1 MVVTI
6 GEHYKVA
13 KLISMPTSPNFVTS
27 NWSLVRT
34 VGTTTSPFTGKTKT
48 QEFDGV
54 YWTAEVSLPP
64 MRRSQAVEW
73 QSFLLELNATV
84 NHFKFADPDAL
95 TNTGAYSTAFLSSN
109 HRTSNTSV
117 TLSFSSSTI
126 TAGASTFASA
136 KVGDFIVVTGAVNED
151 NNGTHKITSISSNTV
166 VVTDSTFTTE
176 ANTASCKVRT
186 NVKGA
191 TGLCLLASTNGA
203 SGTIK
208 KGDYL
213 QVQSNSNTTG
223 TPSQLVMVTEDATE
237 TTDSGKDFYGVAIQ
251 PKLRSDFAN
260 GNYVVFTNPKGTF
273 RLISNEVSW
282 SADRISNYGISF
294 SCIEV
299 I

>member
-1 MVVTI
+1 M
-6 GEHYKVA
+6 A
-13 KLISMPTSPNFVTS
+13 KLISMPTSPNFVRS

-34 VGTTTSPFTGKTKT
+34 VGTTVSPFTGKTKT

-73 QSFLLELNATV
+73 QSFLLELNGTV

-95 TNTGAYSTAFLSSN
+95 TNTGTYNTGHLTSDL
-109 HRTSNTSV
+109 RTNETSV
-117 TLSFSSSTI
+117 TLSFSGSTI
-126 TAGASTFASA
+126 TAGASTFSGA
-136 KVGDFIVVTGAVNED
+136 KDGDFIVVTGATNED
-151 NNGTHKITSISSNTV
+151 NNGTHKITTVTSATV
-166 VVTDSTFTTE
+166 VVTTSTFTTE
-176 ANTASCKVRT
+176 SNTASCKVRT

-191 TGLCLLASTNGA
+191 TGLSLLASTNAA

-213 QVQSNSNTTG
+213 QIQSTNNTTG
-223 TPSQLVMVTEDATE
+223 TPTQIVMVTEDATA
-237 TTDSGKDFYGVAIQ
+237 TVDSGKDFYGVAIQ
-251 PKLRSDFAN
+251 PKLRSDFAT
-260 GNYVVFTNPKGTF
+260 GHYAVFTNPKGTF
-273 RLISNEVSW
+273 RLTSNEISW

>member
-1 MVVTI
+1 M
-6 GEHYKVA
+6 A
-13 KLISMPTSPNFVTS
+13 KLISMPTSPNFVRS

-34 VGTTTSPFTGKTKT
+34 VGTTVSPFTGKTKT

-73 QSFLLELNATV
+73 QSFLLELNGTV

-95 TNTGAYSTAFLSSN
+95 TNTGTYSTAFLTSN
-109 HRTSNTSV
+109 HRTSTNSV
-117 TLSFSSSTI
+117 TLSFSGSTI
-126 TAGASTFASA
+126 TAGASTFGSA
-136 KVGDFIVVTGAVNED
+136 KVGDFIVVTGANNEE
-151 NNGTHKITSISSNTV
+151 NNGTHKITTVTSATV
-166 VVTDSTFTTE
+166 VVTTSTLTTE
-176 ANTASCKVRT
+176 SNTASCKVRT

-191 TGLCLLASTNGA
+191 TGLSLLASTNAA

-213 QVQSNSNTTG
+213 QIQSNSNTTG
-223 TPSQLVMVTEDATE
+223 TPSQIVMVTEDATA
-237 TTDSGKDFYGVAIQ
+237 TADSGKDFYGVAVQ
-251 PKLRSDFAN
+251 PKLRSDLAN
-260 GNYVVFTNPKGTF
+260 GNYAVFTSPKGTF

>member
-1 MVVTI
+1 
-6 GEHYKVA
+6 
-13 KLISMPTSPNFVTS
+13 MPASPNFVTS

-34 VGTTTSPFTGKTKT
+34 VGTTVSPFTGKTKT

-73 QSFLLELNATV
+73 QSFLLELNGTV

-95 TNTGAYSTAFLSSN
+95 TNTGTYSTAFLTSN
-109 HRTSNTSV
+109 QRTSKSSV
-117 TLSFSSSTI
+117 TLSFSGSTI
-126 TAGASTFASA
+126 TAGESTFSGA
-136 KVGDFIVVTGAVNED
+136 KAGDFIVVTGATNED
-151 NNGTHKITSISSNTV
+151 NNGTHRIADGGVTSATV
-166 VVTDSTFTTE
+166 VVTTSTFTTE
-176 ANTASCKVRT
+176 SNTASCKVRT

-191 TGLCLLASTNGA
+191 TGLCLLASTNAA

-213 QVQSNSNTTG
+213 QIQSAANTTG
-223 TPSQLVMVTEDATE
+223 TPTQLVMVTEDATA
-237 TTDSGKDFYGVAIQ
+237 TADGAKDFYGVAIQ
-251 PKLRSDFAN
+251 PKLRSDLAT
-260 GNYVVFTNPKGTF
+260 GHYAVFTNPKGTF

>member
-1 MVVTI
+1 
-6 GEHYKVA
+6 
-13 KLISMPTSPNFVTS
+13 MPTSPNFVTS

-34 VGTTTSPFTGKTKT
+34 VGTTVSPFTGKTKT

-54 YWTAEVSLPP
+54 YWIAEVSLPP

-73 QSFLLELNATV
+73 QSFLLELNGTV

-95 TNTGAYSTAFLSSN
+95 TNTGTYSTAFLTSN
-109 HRTSNTSV
+109 QRTSTSSV
-117 TLSFSSSTI
+117 TLSFSGSTI
-126 TAGASTFASA
+126 TAGASTFSGA
-136 KVGDFIVVTGAVNED
+136 KVGDFIVVTGATNED
-151 NNGTHKITSISSNTV
+151 NNGTHKISSVTSNTV
-166 VVTDSTFTTE
+166 VVTTSTFTTE
-176 ANTASCKVRT
+176 SNTASCKVRT

-191 TGLCLLASTNGA
+191 TGLSLLASTNAA

-213 QVQSNSNTTG
+213 QIQSAANTTG
-223 TPSQLVMVTEDATE
+223 TPTQIVMVTEDATA
-237 TTDSGKDFYGVAIQ
+237 TSAGGSAKDFYGVAIQ
-251 PKLRSDFAN
+251 PKLRSDLAT
-260 GNYVVFTNPKGTF
+260 GHYAVFTNPKGTF

>member
-1 MVVTI
+1 M
-6 GEHYKVA
+6 A
-13 KLISMPTSPNFVTS
+13 KLISMPTSPNFVRS
-27 NWSLVRT
+27 NWTLIRT

-95 TNTGAYSTAFLSSN
+95 TNTGTYSTAFLTSD
-109 HRTSNTSV
+109 HRTNETSV
-117 TLSFSSSTI
+117 TLSFSGSTI
-126 TAGASTFASA
+126 TAGASSFSGA
-136 KVGDFIVVTGAVNED
+136 KDGDFIVVTGATNED
-151 NNGTHKITSISSNTV
+151 NNGTHKISSVTSNTV
-166 VVTDSTFTTE
+166 VVTTSTFTTE
-176 ANTASCKVRT
+176 SNTASCKVRT

-191 TGLCLLASTNGA
+191 TGLSLLASTNSA

-213 QVQSNSNTTG
+213 QIQSETNTTG
-223 TPSQLVMVTEDATE
+223 TPSQIVMVTEDATA
-237 TTDSGKDFYGVAIQ
+237 TADGGKDFYGVAIQ
-251 PKLRSDFAN
+251 PKLRSDLAN

>member
-1 MVVTI
+1 
-6 GEHYKVA
+6 VA
-13 KLISMPTSPNFVTS
+13 KLISMPTSPNFVRS

-34 VGTTTSPFTGKTKT
+34 VGTTVSPFTGKTKT

-54 YWTAEVSLPP
+54 YWTAEVYLPS
-64 MRRSQAVEW
+64 MRRSQAIEW
-73 QSFLLELNATV
+73 QSFLLELNGTV

-95 TNTGAYSTAFLSSN
+95 TNTGTYSTAFLTSN
-109 HRTSNTSV
+109 HRTSTNSV
-117 TLSFSSSTI
+117 TLSFNGSTI
-126 TAGASTFASA
+126 TAGASTFGSA
-136 KVGDFIVVTGAVNED
+136 KVGDFIVVTGATNED
-151 NNGTHKITSISSNTV
+151 NNGTHKIATITSNTV
-166 VVTDSTFTTE
+166 IVTTSTFTTE
-176 ANTASCKVRT
+176 SNTASCKVRT

-191 TGLCLLASTNGA
+191 TGLSLLASTNGA

-213 QVQSNSNTTG
+213 QIQSTNNTTA
-223 TPSQLVMVTEDATE
+223 TPSQLVMVTEDATA
-237 TTDSGKDFYGVAIQ
+237 TVDGGKDFYGVAIQ

-260 GNYVVFTNPKGTF
+260 GNYAVFTNPKGTF
-273 RLISNEVSW
+273 RLTSNEISW

>member
-1 MVVTI
+1 M
-6 GEHYKVA
+6 A
-13 KLISMPTSPNFVTS
+13 KLISMPASPNFVRS

-34 VGTTTSPFTGKTKT
+34 VGTTVSPFTGKTKT

-73 QSFLLELNATV
+73 QSFLLELNGTV

-95 TNTGAYSTAFLSSN
+95 TNTGTYSTGFL
-109 HRTSNTSV
+109 TSNLRTNETSV
-117 TLSFSSSTI
+117 TLSFSGSTI
-126 TAGASTFASA
+126 TAGASTFSGA
-136 KVGDFIVVTGAVNED
+136 KAGDFIVVTGATNED
-151 NNGTHKITSISSNTV
+151 NNGTHRIADGGVTSATE
-166 VVTDSTFTTE
+166 VVTTSTFTTE
-176 ANTASCKVRT
+176 SNTASCKVRT

-191 TGLCLLASTNGA
+191 TGLSLLASTNAA

-213 QVQSNSNTTG
+213 QIQSAANTTG
-223 TPSQLVMVTEDATE
+223 TPTQIVMVTEDATA
-237 TTDSGKDFYGVAIQ
+237 TADGAKDFYGVAIQ
-251 PKLRSDFAN
+251 PKLRSDLAT
-260 GNYVVFTNPKGTF
+260 GNYAVFTNPKGTF

>member
-1 MVVTI
+1 
-6 GEHYKVA
+6 
-13 KLISMPTSPNFVTS
+13 MPTSPNFVRS
-27 NWSLVRT
+27 NWTLIRT

-95 TNTGAYSTAFLSSN
+95 TNTGTYSTAFLTSN
-109 HRTSNTSV
+109 HRTSTNSV
-117 TLSFSSSTI
+117 TLSFSGNTI
-126 TAGASTFASA
+126 TAGASTFGSA
-136 KVGDFIVVTGAVNED
+136 QEGDFIVVTGATNED
-151 NNGTHKITSISSNTV
+151 NNGTHKIADGGLTSATE
-166 VVTDSTFTTE
+166 VVTTSTFTTE
-176 ANTASCKVRT
+176 SNTASCKVRT

-191 TGLCLLASTNGA
+191 TGLSLLASTNSA

-213 QVQSNSNTTG
+213 QIQSETNTTG
-223 TPSQLVMVTEDATE
+223 TPSQIVMVTEDATA
-237 TTDSGKDFYGVAIQ
+237 TADGGKDFYGVAIQ
-251 PKLRSDFAN
+251 PKLRSDLAN
-260 GNYVVFTNPKGTF
+260 GNYAVFTNPKGTF

>member
-1 MVVTI
+1 M
-6 GEHYKVA
+6 A

-34 VGTTTSPFTGKTKT
+34 VGTTVSPFTGKTKT

-54 YWTAEVSLPP
+54 YWIAEVSLPP

-73 QSFLLELNATV
+73 QSFLLELNGTV

-95 TNTGAYSTAFLSSN
+95 TNTGTYSTAFLTSN
-109 HRTSNTSV
+109 QRTSTSSV
-117 TLSFSSSTI
+117 TLSFSGSTI
-126 TAGASTFASA
+126 TAGASTFSGA
-136 KVGDFIVVTGAVNED
+136 KVGDFIVVTGATNED
-151 NNGTHKITSISSNTV
+151 NNGTHKISSVTSNTV
-166 VVTDSTFTTE
+166 VVTTSTFTTE
-176 ANTASCKVRT
+176 SNTASCKVRT

-191 TGLCLLASTNGA
+191 TGLSLLASTNAA

-213 QVQSNSNTTG
+213 QIQSAANTTG
-223 TPSQLVMVTEDATE
+223 TPTQIVMVTEDATA
-237 TTDSGKDFYGVAIQ
+237 TSAGGSAKDFYGVAIQ
-251 PKLRSDFAN
+251 PKLRSDLAT
-260 GNYVVFTNPKGTF
+260 GHYAVFTNPKGTF

>member
-1 MVVTI
+1 M
-6 GEHYKVA
+6 A
-13 KLISMPTSPNFVTS
+13 KLIAMPTSPNFVRS
-27 NWSLVRT
+27 NWSLIRT
-34 VGTTTSPFTGKTKT
+34 VGTTVSPFTGKTKT

-54 YWTAEVSLPP
+54 YWTAEVNLPP

-73 QSFLLELNATV
+73 QSFLLELNGTV

-95 TNTGAYSTAFLSSN
+95 TNTGTYSTSFLTSD
-109 HRTSNTSV
+109 HRTNNTSV
-117 TLSFSSSTI
+117 TLSFSGSTI
-126 TAGASTFASA
+126 TAGASTFSGA
-136 KVGDFIVVTGAVNED
+136 KDGDFIVVTGAVNEE
-151 NNGTHKITSISSNTV
+151 NNGTHKITSVTNSTV
-166 VVTDSTFTTE
+166 VVTTSTLTTE
-176 ANTASCKVRT
+176 SNTASCKVRS

-191 TGLCLLASTNGA
+191 TGLSLLASTNGA

-213 QVQSNSNTTG
+213 QVQANSNTTG
-223 TPSQLVMVTEDATE
+223 TPSQIVMVTTDATA
-237 TTDSGKDFYGVAIQ
+237 TADGAKDFYSVAIQ
-251 PKLRSDFAN
+251 PKLRSDFAT
-260 GNYVVFTNPKGTF
+260 GNYTVFTNPKGTF

>member
-1 MVVTI
+1 
-6 GEHYKVA
+6 VA
-13 KLISMPTSPNFVTS
+13 KLISMPTSPNFVRS

-34 VGTTTSPFTGKTKT
+34 VGTTVSPFTGKTKT

-54 YWTAEVSLPP
+54 YWTAEVSLPS
-64 MRRSQAVEW
+64 MRRSQAIEW
-73 QSFLLELNATV
+73 QSFLLELNGTV

-95 TNTGAYSTAFLSSN
+95 TNTGTYSTAFLTSD
-109 HRTSNTSV
+109 HRTSTNSV
-117 TLSFSSSTI
+117 TLSFSGSTI
-126 TAGASTFASA
+126 TAGASTFGSA
-136 KVGDFIVVTGAVNED
+136 KVGDFIVVTGATNED
-151 NNGTHKITSISSNTV
+151 NNGTHKIATITSNTV
-166 VVTDSTFTTE
+166 IVTTSTFTTE
-176 ANTASCKVRT
+176 SNTASCKVRT

-191 TGLCLLASTNGA
+191 TGLSLLASTNGA

-213 QVQSNSNTTG
+213 QIQSTNNTTA
-223 TPSQLVMVTEDATE
+223 TPSQLVMVTEDATA
-237 TTDSGKDFYGVAIQ
+237 TVDGGKDFYGVAIQ

-260 GNYVVFTNPKGTF
+260 GNYAVFTNPKGTF
-273 RLISNEVSW
+273 RLTSNEISW

>member
-1 MVVTI
+1 M
-6 GEHYKVA
+6 A
-13 KLISMPTSPNFVTS
+13 KLISMPTSPNFVRS
-27 NWSLVRT
+27 NWTLIRT

-54 YWTAEVSLPP
+54 YWTAEVSLPS

-73 QSFLLELNATV
+73 QSFLLELNGTV

-95 TNTGAYSTAFLSSN
+95 TNTGTYSTAFLTSN
-109 HRTSNTSV
+109 HRTSTNSV
-117 TLSFSSSTI
+117 TLSFSGSTI
-126 TAGASTFASA
+126 TAGASTFGSA
-136 KVGDFIVVTGAVNED
+136 KVGDFIVVTGATNED
-151 NNGTHKITSISSNTV
+151 NNGTHKIATITSNTV
-166 VVTDSTFTTE
+166 IVTTSTFTTE
-176 ANTASCKVRT
+176 SNTASCKVRT

-191 TGLCLLASTNGA
+191 TGLSLLASTNGA

-213 QVQSNSNTTG
+213 QIQSAANTTG
-223 TPSQLVMVTEDATE
+223 TPSQLVMVTEDATA
-237 TTDSGKDFYGVAIQ
+237 TVDGGKDFYGVAIQ

-260 GNYVVFTNPKGTF
+260 GNYAVFTNPKGTF
-273 RLISNEVSW
+273 RLTSNEISW